1 MALDLVLVEKGSFTK
16 RTTRRDGYYRKKPT
30 HRVTLTYDFYIGKYE
45 TTFDEYDA
53 FCNATGRSK
62 PSDSRWGR
70 GQRPVKNVTWR
81 DAIAYCNWL
90 SEKEKLPRAYS
101 GKGKLL
107 DKDGRVTRD
116 PSKVVGYRLPTEAE
130 WEFAAR
136 GGNKSRGC
144 KYAGSNAA
152 GDVAWYKGNSG
163 GKTQEVGKKAPNEL
177 GIYDMSGN
185 VWEWCSDWYDSG
197 YYAKSP
203 TPNPYNY
210 TPGSSQVVRGGC
222 WIDLAPRVRV
232 TSRSNYSPTGKGNYL
247 GFRIAR
253 TVPYKGKNRPPL
265 SPYNPSPSDEAIVG
279 GTSVT
284 LRWDSYDPDDDAM
297 TYDVYL
303 DNNVNPTAKVSSNQ
317 TENTLNRSNL
327 SYDTTYYWK
336 VVAKDVHGAT
346 TEGPVWKFTVR
357 NLQQKL
363 VFVEKGSFTMGDT
376 WGEGDSD
383 EKPTHKVTFTYDF
396 YMGKYETTF
405 DEYDAF
411 CEATGR
417 SKPYDS
423 GWGRGSRPVIY
434 VTWRGAIAYC
444 NWLSE
449 KENLPKAYDNKGNLL
464 DKDGRVTTDPSKVV
478 GYRLPTEAEWEYA
491 ARGGNKSKGYKYAG
505 SDNVDE
511 VAWYASNSGGKTQ
524 EVGKKA
530 PNELGLY
537 DMLGNICEW
546 SSDWYGNYS
555 SSVQTNPYNSTADY
569 GLVFRG
575 SCWGYSAADVRV
587 ANRSKDSLTD
597 KGNYLGFRI
606 ARTVPY
612 EGENRPPL
620 SPYNPSPA
628 DDAIVGATTVT
639 LRWDS
644 YDPDGDT
651 MTYDVY
657 FDTNVNPTT
666 KVSTNQTENT
676 LIRSNLSYDTTYY
689 WKVVAKDVHGA
700 TTEGPVWKFTVRNLQ
715 QKLVFVEK
723 GSFTM
728 GDTWGEGDSDEKPT
742 HKVTFTYDFYMGKYE
757 ITFSEYDAFC
767 NATGRSKPYDYGW
780 GRGSR
785 PVIYVSWWDA
795 IAYCNWLSIRYGLPV
810 AYGLE
815 GEVNEGQLLDSS
827 GNLTT
832 DITEVVGYRLPTE
845 AEWEYAAR
853 GGSRSEGYE
862 YAGSDNVDEVAW
874 YWQNSGD
881 KYLTGGWNLDTMM
894 KNNCKTQE
902 VGGKSPNEL
911 GIYDM
916 SGNVREWCSDWMYGY
931 TETQKTNPYNR
942 TAGFL
947 RVLRGGSWIDDVSG
961 VRVAN
966 RNGDSPA
973 NAGNRLG
980 FRICRMVF

>member
-81 DAIAYCNWL
+81 DAIAYCNWF

-346 TEGPVWKFTVR
+346 TEGPVWKFTAR
-357 NLQQKL
+357 DLQQKL
-363 VFVEKGSFTMGDT
+363 VFVEKGSFTMGD
-376 WGEGDSD
+376 
-383 EKPTHKVTFTYDF
+383 P
-396 YMGKYETTF
+396 
-405 DEYDAF
+405 
-411 CEATGR
+411 R
-417 SKPYDS
+417 
-423 GWGRGSRPVIY
+423 R
-434 VTWRGAIAYC
+434 
-444 NWLSE
+444 
-449 KENLPKAYDNKGNLL
+449 
-464 DKDGRVTTDPSKVV
+464 DGY
-478 GYRLPTEAEWEYA
+478 YR
-491 ARGGNKSKGYKYAG
+491 
-505 SDNVDE
+505 
-511 VAWYASNSGGKTQ
+511 
-524 EVGKKA
+524 
-530 PNELGLY
+530 
-537 DMLGNICEW
+537 
-546 SSDWYGNYS
+546 
-555 SSVQTNPYNSTADY
+555 
-569 GLVFRG
+569 
-575 SCWGYSAADVRV
+575 
-587 ANRSKDSLTD
+587 
-597 KGNYLGFRI
+597 
-606 ARTVPY
+606 
-612 EGENRPPL
+612 
-620 SPYNPSPA
+620 
-628 DDAIVGATTVT
+628 
-639 LRWDS
+639 
-644 YDPDGDT
+644 
-651 MTYDVY
+651 
-657 FDTNVNPTT
+657 
-666 KVSTNQTENT
+666 
-676 LIRSNLSYDTTYY
+676 
-689 WKVVAKDVHGA
+689 
-700 TTEGPVWKFTVRNLQ
+700 
-715 QKLVFVEK
+715 
-723 GSFTM
+723 
-728 GDTWGEGDSDEKPT
+728 EKPT

-862 YAGSDNVDEVAW
+862 YSGSDNVGDVAW
-874 YWQNSGD
+874 YRDNSD
-881 KYLTGGWNLDTMM
+881 D
-894 KNNCKTQE
+894 KTQE
-902 VGGKSPNEL
+902 VGKKAPNEL
-911 GIYDM
+911 GLYDM
-916 SGNVREWCSDWMYGY
+916 SGNVEEWCSDWYGSY
-931 TETQKTNPYNR
+931 SSSAQTNPYNSI
-942 TAGFL
+942 AGSY
-947 RVLRGGSWIDDVSG
+947 RVVRGGSSRDDATNA
-961 VRVAN
+961 RVAN
-966 RNGDSPA
+966 RYSDSPA
-973 NAGNRLG
+973 GADYGLG
-980 FRICRMVF
+980 FRIARTVP